1 MAIKERKERE
11 RQEMRERILEV
22 AKEMFL
28 QDGYDKTSI
37 RNIAEKIEYSPGTIY
52 QYFEDKDEIFFIIH
66 QQGFDKLFAMMAQ
79 VNEIPNPLERLKTLG
94 KVYMQFAI
102 ENPELYDLMFI
113 MRAPMNNLLE
123 KKKEWERGFASFD
136 FLESIV
142 NECISQNLIRFTD
155 TKIATVAIWA
165 YVHGLVS
172 LYIRD
177 RFKMLNTDEIE
188 KIMSTCVMSFL
199 AMVDTEEMC

>member
-11 RQEMRERILEV
+11 KQEMRERILEV
-22 AKEMFL
+22 AKQMFL
-28 QDGYDKTSI
+28 KDGYDKTSI
-37 RNIAEKIEYSPGTIY
+37 RNIADKIEYSPGTIY

-66 QQGFDKLFAMMAQ
+66 QQGFDQLFAMMAQ

-142 NECISQNLIRFTD
+142 KECIEQKMIRFTE
-155 TKIATVAIWA
+155 TKIAT
-165 YVHGLVS
+165 
-172 LYIRD
+172 
-177 RFKMLNTDEIE
+177 
-188 KIMSTCVMSFL
+188 
-199 AMVDTEEMC
+199 